1 MDPQNTSKDSTISV
15 KNFITD
21 ILMAFDYTSQWP
33 SLEFL
38 TLIDDYL
45 IFELILISSQ
55 LIDSWIQFRD
65 ILLESWS
72 KENALNKITLLETNI
87 KY

>member
-1 MDPQNTSKDSTISV
+1 MDPQNTSKDNTISI

-21 ILMAFDYTSQWP
+21 ILIAFDTTSQWL

-55 LIDSWIQFRD
+55 SIDSCIQFRD
-65 ILLESWS
+65 ILLKSWS
-72 KENALNKITLLETNI
+72 KENALNKITRLETNI

>member
-55 LIDSWIQFRD
+55 LIDSCIQFRD
-65 ILLESWS
+65 ILLKSWS
-72 KENALNKITLLETNI
+72 KENALNKITLLETKI

>member
-1 MDPQNTSKDSTISV
+1 MDPQNTSKDNTISI

-21 ILMAFDYTSQWP
+21 ILIAFDTTSQWL

-55 LIDSWIQFRD
+55 SIDSCIQFRD
-65 ILLESWS
+65 ILLKSWS
-72 KENALNKITLLETNI
+72 KEDALNKITLLETNI

>member
-1 MDPQNTSKDSTISV
+1 MDPQNTSKDSIISV
-15 KNFITD
+15 KNFIT
-21 ILMAFDYTSQWP
+21 ITSQWP

-55 LIDSWIQFRD
+55 LIDSCIQFRD

-72 KENALNKITLLETNI
+72 KENALNKITLLETKI

>member
-15 KNFITD
+15 KNFVTD
-21 ILMAFDYTSQWP
+21 ILMAFDYIFTMI
-33 SLEFL
+33 FIRIFNF
-38 TLIDDYL
+38 IDDYL

-55 LIDSWIQFRD
+55 LTDSWIQFRD
-65 ILLESWS
+65 ILLKSWS

>member
-1 MDPQNTSKDSTISV
+1 MDPQNTSKDNTISI

-21 ILMAFDYTSQWP
+21 ILIAFDTTSQWL

-55 LIDSWIQFRD
+55 SIDSCIQFRD
-65 ILLESWS
+65 ILLKSWS
-72 KENALNKITLLETNI
+72 KEDALNKITLLETKI